1 MDQHFVWLL
10 ALVATVVAA
19 IWVMHAVAAIGA
31 L

>member
-10 ALVATVVAA
+10 ALLAVVVAA
-19 IWVMHAVAAIGA
+19 IWVMHAVVAIGA